1 MDMTIDALKQPD
13 ERIQSFLDRAEKL
26 RKENESLSSR
36 LADAEKKLGEVAT
49 QLKQHELDRRQF
61 ENERG
66 EIRTR
71 IEKLLQ
77 RMNGIDLS

>member
-1 MDMTIDALKQPD
+1 MSIDALKQLD
-13 ERIQSFLDRAEKL
+13 ERIQSFLDRADKL
-26 RKENESLSSR
+26 RKENESLSIR
-36 LADAEKKLGEVAT
+36 LAEAERKQGELAA
-49 QLKQHELDRRQF
+49 QLKQQETERKQF

-77 RMNGIDLS
+77 RMNGIDLT

>member
-1 MDMTIDALKQPD
+1 MTIDALKQLD

-36 LADAEKKLGEVAT
+36 LAEAEKKLGEVAA
-49 QLKQHELDRRQF
+49 QLKQHEVDRRQF
-61 ENERG
+61 EHERG